1 MIHFMV
7 IFRHCVLAF
16 LKMQFCKVFPR
27 KINYFIFVRWT
38 YGASKG
44 AVHTLTKMMALD
56 LSKDKIRVNS
66 LSPTWT
72 WTPEVAKID
81 PQSNFSQ
88 FNLKSRVCGG
98 RSYNSWQF
106 FTSHNSQCLKKT
118 SKSLILHPDFW
129 PRLFLKHIWEIIF
142 KKKIFFNIFGL
153 NLIFR
158 KIDFFESRMKNQST
172 GNVYLMQWH
181 INLDFAFAALEN
193 FRNVKT
199 WAAQALF
206 SKSSEKKKTKKSDPR
221 LQ

>member
-1 MIHFMV
+1 MV
-7 IFRHCVLAF
+7 IFKHCILAF
-16 LKMQFCKVFPR
+16 LKMQFCKFFPR

-88 FNLKSRVCGG
+88 FNLKSRVCG

-106 FTSHNSQCLKKT
+106 FTSHNSQCLKNP
-118 SKSLILHPDFW
+118 SKVSFYI
-129 PRLFLKHIWEIIF
+129 
-142 KKKIFFNIFGL
+142 
-153 NLIFR
+153 LIFDR
-158 KIDFFESRMKNQST
+158 DYF
-172 GNVYLMQWH
+172 
-181 INLDFAFAALEN
+181 
-193 FRNVKT
+193 
-199 WAAQALF
+199 
-206 SKSSEKKKTKKSDPR
+206 
-221 LQ
+221 

>member
-1 MIHFMV
+1 
-7 IFRHCVLAF
+7 
-16 LKMQFCKVFPR
+16 
-27 KINYFIFVRWT
+27 
-38 YGASKG
+38 
-44 AVHTLTKMMALD
+44 MALD

-106 FTSHNSQCLKKT
+106 FTSHNSQCLKT
-118 SKSLILHPDFW
+118 PSKSLILHPEIFD
-129 PRLFLKHIWEIIF
+129 RDYFLNIF
-142 KKKIFFNIFGL
+142 ENLRFSRKKIVFNIFGL

-199 WAAQALF
+199 WAEEEDAQALF
-206 SKSSEKKKTKKSDPR
+206 SKSSEKKKTKKVTLAYSSFG
-221 LQ
+221 LEVHFLSWFLLLLLY

>member
-1 MIHFMV
+1 MRPFLQFLA
-7 IFRHCVLAF
+7 IFYLPQFTVF
-16 LKMQFCKVFPR
+16 EKTLK
-27 KINYFIFVRWT
+27 
-38 YGASKG
+38 
-44 AVHTLTKMMALD
+44 
-56 LSKDKIRVNS
+56 
-66 LSPTWT
+66 
-72 WTPEVAKID
+72 
-81 PQSNFSQ
+81 
-88 FNLKSRVCGG
+88 KSH
-98 RSYNSWQF
+98 
-106 FTSHNSQCLKKT
+106 FTS
-118 SKSLILHPDFW
+118 W
-129 PRLFLKHIWEIIF
+129 FLTAIISKHIWEISF

-199 WAAQALF
+199 WAEEDAQALF

>member
-1 MIHFMV
+1 MEFIHQYLWYLNQCFESSALRASQSLLFFQMRHFVV
-7 IFRHCVLAF
+7 IFKHCVLAF

-88 FNLKSRVCGG
+88 FNLKSRVCG

-106 FTSHNSQCLKKT
+106 
-118 SKSLILHPDFW
+118 
-129 PRLFLKHIWEIIF
+129 
-142 KKKIFFNIFGL
+142 
-153 NLIFR
+153 
-158 KIDFFESRMKNQST
+158 
-172 GNVYLMQWH
+172 
-181 INLDFAFAALEN
+181 
-193 FRNVKT
+193 
-199 WAAQALF
+199 
-206 SKSSEKKKTKKSDPR
+206 
-221 LQ
+221 

>member
-1 MIHFMV
+1 MSHLNVWIFHQFSYGNTVWPQASAFQKLAKWTFVHLKCKHSSLRSQCWMRHFMV
-7 IFRHCVLAF
+7 IFKHCVLAF

-106 FTSHNSQCLKKT
+106 FTSHNSQCLKNP
-118 SKSLILHPDFW
+118 SKVSSYILIFD
-129 PRLFLKHIWEIIF
+129 RDYFLKHIWEIKIF
-142 KKKIFFNIFGL
+142 KKK
-153 NLIFR
+153 
-158 KIDFFESRMKNQST
+158 
-172 GNVYLMQWH
+172 
-181 INLDFAFAALEN
+181 
-193 FRNVKT
+193 
-199 WAAQALF
+199 
-206 SKSSEKKKTKKSDPR
+206 
-221 LQ
+221 

>member
-1 MIHFMV
+1 MRHFMV
-7 IFRHCVLAF
+7 IFKHCILAF

-106 FTSHNSQCLKKT
+106 FTSHNSQCLKKP
-118 SKSLILHPDFW
+118 SKSLILHP
-129 PRLFLKHIWEIIF
+129 EIFDRDYF
-142 KKKIFFNIFGL
+142 KNIF
-153 NLIFR
+153 
-158 KIDFFESRMKNQST
+158 
-172 GNVYLMQWH
+172 
-181 INLDFAFAALEN
+181 
-193 FRNVKT
+193 
-199 WAAQALF
+199 
-206 SKSSEKKKTKKSDPR
+206 
-221 LQ
+221 